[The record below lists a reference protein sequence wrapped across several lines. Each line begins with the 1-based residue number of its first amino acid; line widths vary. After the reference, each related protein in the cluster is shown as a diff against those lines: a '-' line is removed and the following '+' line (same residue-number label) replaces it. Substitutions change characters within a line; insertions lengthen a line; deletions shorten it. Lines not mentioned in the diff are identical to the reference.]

1 MLDGEGHFKENLQ
14 LEEALRRRHEEMVE
28 KMEKELMDA
37 DVQLRKKKVPP
48 LSHRMYL

>member
-28 KMEKELMDA
+28 T
-37 DVQLRKKKVPP
+37 PHP
-48 LSHRMYL
+48 TH